1 LNFDSGEGM
10 FSGKINLVV
19 KNNTMLKKLMEKLKK
34 INGIDKVTR
43 V

>member
-1 LNFDSGEGM
+1 MLLL
-10 FSGKINLVV
+10 KIKLF
-19 KNNTMLKKLMEKLKK
+19 LKKLMEKLKK